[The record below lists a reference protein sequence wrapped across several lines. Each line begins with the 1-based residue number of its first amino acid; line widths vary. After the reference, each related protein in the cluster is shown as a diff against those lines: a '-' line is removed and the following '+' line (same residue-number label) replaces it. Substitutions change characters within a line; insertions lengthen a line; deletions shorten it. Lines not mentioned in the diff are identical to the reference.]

1 MKFKPFIIL
10 LFCISSHLGFGQ
22 DFNKKPSNETIK
34 KAKEISVNFFQSL
47 KNGELEKNAD
57 FIVNSIGSSWDETK
71 KINEKGDYLKK
82 FQIISLDPEQGGIYG
97 VIDNYD
103 LLDIGFLKGSDRYIR
118 LVYIGYH
125 PGAVLM
131 YEFRY
136 YLNPKKELKLQYI
149 GWSESNPFEY
159 MSTSDIIMTKY

>member
-1 MKFKPFIIL
+1 MKCKLSIIL
-10 LFCISSHLGFGQ
+10 LFCISINLSFGQ
-22 DFNKKPSNETIK
+22 DFNKKPSTETTQ
-34 KAKEISVNFFQSL
+34 KAKEISVNFFQNL

-57 FIVNSIGSSWDETK
+57 FIVNSIGGSWDDTK
-71 KINEKGDYLKK
+71 KISQKGDYLKK
-82 FQIISLDPEQGGIYG
+82 FEIISLDPGYGGIFG
-97 VIDNYD
+97 VIDSYD
-103 LLDIGFLKGSDRYIR
+103 LLEIGFLKGSDRYIR

-125 PGAVLM
+125 PGSVLM

-136 YLNPKKELKLQYI
+136 YLNPKNELKLQYI